1 MDFGSLIK
9 SKRKELGLTQKELS
23 EGICTPALI
32 SRIEKGDIVPQN
44 SILQQLGSRLQLNDK
59 ELSTLAYKTRYDNEI
74 DELKRN
80 IRRALTRRDYDYIE
94 KILEQNKILINN
106 TNNEN
111 DQAFFTWMNA
121 SLQDKLYNQKDKA
134 LKILTEIPLLNL
146 EDELAIEI
154 LNAIGVIYYQGNEF
168 KQALN
173 VFQHAVSMIEDNIDY
188 MVQTKLLFNY
198 ALTLEEY
205 DEDKKALDY
214 IIQAIERL
222 IIEDSMYLLGDLY
235 HTKGFVLRKLG
246 HLEEAKKSNQ
256 LALSIFEIQNNN
268 KFKVMTQLEIKEI
281 NHLLQKVIPIDYYK

>member
-1 MDFGSLIK
+1 MDFGNLIK

-23 EGICTPALI
+23 EGICTQALI

-44 SILQQLGSRLQLNDK
+44 SILQQLGSRLQIDDDELN
-59 ELSTLAYKTRYDNEI
+59 TLAYKTRYDNEI
-74 DELKRN
+74 IDTKKS
-80 IRRALTRRDYDYIE
+80 IRRALTRRDYVYIE
-94 KILEQNKILINN
+94 EILEQNKILINN

-121 SLQDKLYNQKDKA
+121 SLQDKLYHQKDKA
-134 LKILTEIPLLNL
+134 LQILTEIPLLNL

-173 VFQHAVSMIEDNIDY
+173 VFKNAVSMIEDDIDY

-205 DEDKKALDY
+205 DEDKQALDF

-235 HTKGFVLRKLG
+235 HTKGFILRKLG
-246 HLEEAKKSNQ
+246 HLQEAKKSNQ

-268 KFKVMTQLEIKEI
+268 KFKVMTQLEIEEI
-281 NHLLQKVIPIDYYK
+281 NHLLQKVVPIDYYK

>member
-23 EGICTPALI
+23 EGICTQALI